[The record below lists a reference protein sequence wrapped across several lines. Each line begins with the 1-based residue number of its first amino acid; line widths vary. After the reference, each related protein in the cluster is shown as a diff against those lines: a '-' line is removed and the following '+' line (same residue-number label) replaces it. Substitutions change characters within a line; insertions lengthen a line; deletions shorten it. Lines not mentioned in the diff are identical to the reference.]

1 MYVTL
6 YPLAGT
12 IRFVQ
17 GAQVCQEQL
26 VIAKLHVCEQQSALF
41 VMKKIAGGTQLNVM
55 QFIRK
60 LLRVAKAG
68 MPPEIAVQTF
78 HYGRLRCLRK
88 DSQKQTRKVRSI
100 SHPVSHVT
108 PLARCTSLKPGVGRH
123 CLFQN
128 RQHQASQQG
137 GPGCRCDLTHSE
149 RTPPANRCT
158 RCPVVTE
165 SAGFISEGE
174 YSRLRTRLMQ

>member
-17 GAQVCQEQL
+17 GAQVCEEQL

-100 SHPVSHVT
+100 SHPVTHVT
-108 PLARCTSLKPGVGRH
+108 PFARCTSLKPGVGRH
-123 CLFQN
+123 CLFK
-128 RQHQASQQG
+128 
-137 GPGCRCDLTHSE
+137 T
-149 RTPPANRCT
+149 ANTKLRSKAV
-158 RCPVVTE
+158 PV
-165 SAGFISEGE
+165 AGA
-174 YSRLRTRLMQ
+174 T